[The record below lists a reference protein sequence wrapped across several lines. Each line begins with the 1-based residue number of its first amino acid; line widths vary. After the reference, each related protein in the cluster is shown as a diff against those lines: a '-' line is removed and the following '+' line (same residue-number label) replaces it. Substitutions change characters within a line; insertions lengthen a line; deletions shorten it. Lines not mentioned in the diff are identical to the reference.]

1 MLCLSTNSEAKY
13 VIIGI
18 PEDIGIRANFGR
30 PGQLQHG
37 KLRLKILPTYSI
49 VL

>member
-1 MLCLSTNSEAKY
+1 LEKNDNDTKGADAIFLQNSEAKY

-18 PEDIGIRANFGR
+18 PEDIEQIWKR

-37 KLRLKILPTYSI
+37 NCN
-49 VL
+49 